1 MHYDSSVIDLHPPYY
16 DKLCNQVHDDPVS
29 SPVDGPTQ
37 WPLRHFEELL
47 QELID
52 IAKVTKGKQ
61 QFNIDLSP
69 YDPDIQ

>member
-1 MHYDSSVIDLHPPYY
+1 M
-16 DKLCNQVHDDPVS
+16 QVHDDPTS

-47 QELID
+47 RELLD

-61 QFNIDLSP
+61 VFSIDLTP
-69 YDPDIQ
+69 YDPDVQ

>member
-1 MHYDSSVIDLHPPYY
+1 MALQVIWSILFTSAM
-16 DKLCNQVHDDPVS
+16 LCEQVHDDPVS

-47 QELID
+47 KELID
-52 IAKVTKGKQ
+52 IAKITKGKQ
-61 QFNIDLSP
+61 HFNIDLTP